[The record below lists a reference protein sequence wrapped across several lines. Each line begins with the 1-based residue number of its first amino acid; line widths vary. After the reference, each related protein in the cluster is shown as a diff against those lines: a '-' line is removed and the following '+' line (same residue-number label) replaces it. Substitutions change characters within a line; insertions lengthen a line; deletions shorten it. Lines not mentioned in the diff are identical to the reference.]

1 MNGATFPAA
10 ADTKPR
16 CVTLEL
22 TKKLEAFL
30 DERGVFPALRSAS
43 AERVFSGF
51 SRHVVPLETART
63 LLEFLGTVAAQ
74 RDLPRGLPWAVA
86 SMRDNIRRALD
97 WEQEGH
103 ARNTQSTPELEA
115 VRAGL
120 LAASAQLRVGDRV
133 RLPGGQGLDVE
144 VTHPLDLYACPDP
157 QGAHVCHL
165 TGMRVSYRPGY
176 LVCPV
181 GVKGAA
187 LFVRAGAVVWP
198 SGQRSHLALVA
209 HSGQERTAA

>member
-1 MNGATFPAA
+1 MMNNPSSAVAL
-10 ADTKPR
+10 KPR
-16 CVTLEL
+16 AVTLEL
-22 TKKLEAFL
+22 TKKVEALLEA
-30 DERGVFPALRSAS
+30 RGAFPELRSAS

-51 SRHVVPLETART
+51 SRHVVPLETARA
-63 LLEFLGTVAAQ
+63 LLDFLGTVAAQ

-103 ARNTQSTPELEA
+103 ARNSESTPAIEA

-120 LAASAQLRVGDRV
+120 LEGSALLRVGDRV

-144 VTHPLDLYACPDP
+144 VTHPFDLYACPDP
-157 QGAHVCHL
+157 KGAHVCQV

-181 GVKGAA
+181 GVEGAA
-187 LFVRAGAVVWP
+187 LFIRAGSVVWS
-198 SGQRSHLALVA
+198 SG
-209 HSGQERTAA
+209 ERTHLKRIDCATPKGQAA